1 MSLIRN
7 LLEEVHRR
15 SLWQVLG
22 AYAVISWGVLQ
33 VVDQLVQQQ
42 LLPGG
47 AYRLALG
54 LVVVGFPVVLLTAT
68 LQGKRD
74 PGTIRKEG
82 LANFFTWRNVLIG
95 AGGAFAIWGVLSAVW
110 LAAGRPGPDPPRPA
124 TGATATTI
132 AVLPFSFQGSSEYA
146 YLSTGMVNLLG
157 TRLDGAGE
165 LRSVDSRSILG
176 QFAREDAPNPDLTRA
191 REIAALFGAGRFVL
205 GDIVEV
211 GGHLQINVGLYV
223 ASGESAPLSESAVD
237 GSTEEVF
244 DLVDE
249 MAASLLSGMYGEAG
263 DRGRRIAGVTTAS
276 LPAFKAYLDGEAAF
290 RTGQFGAAVEAFQR
304 SVSLDSLYALAF
316 YRLSVAAEWDTQT
329 ELSQW
334 AAERAADGADR
345 LSDRDRRLL
354 DAHLAWRRG
363 AYGEAE
369 SRYRS
374 FLGTYP
380 EDTEAWFQLGEVLF
394 HANPMLGRS
403 FTESRFAF
411 EKVVSFEPDHSA
423 SLLHLLR
430 IAAREGKVHEL
441 DSLFA
446 SLSLILGSDRE
457 SEERAMFAYSTG
469 DEDRHRDFLRWL
481 DGRDD
486 GSVVQSAWALSTFS
500 LNLDGIQGVAT
511 FLTEPV
517 RAPEVRVVG
526 HRLRAL
532 AFMARGEWS
541 QAHRELGS
549 ADALDPA
556 QALEA
561 RILFSLA
568 PYSPV
573 DQNGLRGLRERLE
586 NLDLGQ
592 LPVRGNPSF
601 FFSVHDN
608 IHPHIREYLLGLL
621 SLEVGEARRALN
633 HASVLEAMEAPPEVG
648 TMARD
653 LARGIRAGVLRKQGR
668 LQEALA
674 ELTRDPP
681 EIFYHLTLASPFV
694 SLVNERFLRAELL
707 RELGR
712 EDEAL
717 AWYDNLIQLNTS
729 ELPWLPVT
737 LMRRAEILR
746 DRGDTVAEA
755 AAYEQLLAL
764 WSGADA
770 ELRPWLQPA
779 VDRVDLLEAGGR

>member
-1 MSLIRN
+1 
-7 LLEEVHRR
+7 
-15 SLWQVLG
+15 
-22 AYAVISWGVLQ
+22 
-33 VVDQLVQQQ
+33 
-42 LLPGG
+42 
-47 AYRLALG
+47 
-54 LVVVGFPVVLLTAT
+54 
-68 LQGKRD
+68 
-74 PGTIRKEG
+74 
-82 LANFFTWRNVLIG
+82 
-95 AGGAFAIWGVLSAVW
+95 
-110 LAAGRPGPDPPRPA
+110 
-124 TGATATTI
+124 
-132 AVLPFSFQGSSEYA
+132 
-146 YLSTGMVNLLG
+146 
-157 TRLDGAGE
+157 
-165 LRSVDSRSILG
+165 
-176 QFAREDAPNPDLTRA
+176 
-191 REIAALFGAGRFVL
+191 
-205 GDIVEV
+205 
-211 GGHLQINVGLYV
+211 
-223 ASGESAPLSESAVD
+223 
-237 GSTEEVF
+237 
-244 DLVDE
+244 
-249 MAASLLSGMYGEAG
+249 
-263 DRGRRIAGVTTAS
+263 
-276 LPAFKAYLDGEAAF
+276 
-290 RTGQFGAAVEAFQR
+290 
-304 SVSLDSLYALAF
+304 
-316 YRLSVAAEWDTQT
+316 
-329 ELSQW
+329 
-334 AAERAADGADR
+334 
-345 LSDRDRRLL
+345 
-354 DAHLAWRRG
+354 
-363 AYGEAE
+363 
-369 SRYRS
+369 
-374 FLGTYP
+374 
-380 EDTEAWFQLGEVLF
+380 
-394 HANPMLGRS
+394 
-403 FTESRFAF
+403 
-411 EKVVSFEPDHSA
+411 
-423 SLLHLLR
+423 
-430 IAAREGKVHEL
+430 
-441 DSLFA
+441 
-446 SLSLILGSDRE
+446 
-457 SEERAMFAYSTG
+457 
-469 DEDRHRDFLRWL
+469 
-481 DGRDD
+481 
-486 GSVVQSAWALSTFS
+486 
-500 LNLDGIQGVAT
+500 
-511 FLTEPV
+511 
-517 RAPEVRVVG
+517 
-526 HRLRAL
+526 
-532 AFMARGEWS
+532 MARGEWS

-621 SLEVGEARRALN
+621 SLEVGETRRALN

-755 AAYEQLLAL
+755 EAYDQLLAL